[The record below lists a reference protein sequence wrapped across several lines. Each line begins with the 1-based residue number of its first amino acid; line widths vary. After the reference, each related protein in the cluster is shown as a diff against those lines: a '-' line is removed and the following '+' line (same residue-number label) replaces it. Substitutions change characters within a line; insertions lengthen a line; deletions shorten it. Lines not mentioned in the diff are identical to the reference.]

1 MLLFIPLVKHEPIT
15 DYFASLPSITYFP
28 FLACR
33 LRDLI
38 IKLNEEII
46 SDDQV
51 SLKNIHDDMIDDIL
65 YIQDIFSLN
74 IEKINYILTNSLFY
88 YLILPLICGSL
99 VTMSKPVIAI
109 SVSLYVI
116 LSFFHYVKNEH
127 FLNLFFYMLF
137 SEKLNK
143 NLVNYM
149 ETYPKNIKN
158 YYFDWNAQKKSTSN
172 SFTNYISAN
181 FSEPFIKSLV
191 YQINPTYNEINTI
204 IKKHDNLI
212 DDMDIN
218 SEEYLKILIE
228 DVLSKFTNSEFDI
241 MTAYHKNIS
250 IATGVNVG
258 LAMADH
264 KHHSVSKIAERMFNK
279 VKERKAEKNLV
290 KNGCREIMYI
300 YLRSKDDTLILL
312 MDLLIFTI
320 HKKFISKE
328 LLSICKLLKGSDVAD
343 CEYDTNTILN
353 ELFSCNPKSNL
364 DFSKYNELNI
374 ASVKKAP
381 ATEENIIKFQDVID
395 TSNINIDNTKHAGT
409 NENVINDNDQEIN
422 YPKFDKHK
430 TGLSSMKEN
439 INGNS
444 HASLYHTT
452 DIPLENAD
460 RISSYLEHVDENYPN
475 NSNTNSNKFSIF
487 SNSYFKDFLLKST
500 DLKQKTY
507 DVELVD
513 SLLNVRIT
521 YFIN

>member
-51 SLKNIHDDMIDDIL
+51 SLKNIHDDIIDDIL
-65 YIQDIFSLN
+65 YLQDIFSLN

-99 VTMSKPVIAI
+99 VTMSKPLIAI

-116 LSFFHYVKNEH
+116 LGFFHYVKNEH
-127 FLNLFFYMLF
+127 FLNLLFYVLF

-143 NLVNYM
+143 KLVNYM
-149 ETYPKNIKN
+149 ETFPKNIKN
-158 YYFDWNAQKKSTSN
+158 YFFDWNAQKKSTHN
-172 SFTNYISAN
+172 SFTNYISTN

-191 YQINPTYNEINTI
+191 YQINPIYNEINSI

-212 DDMDIN
+212 DEMDIN

-228 DVLSKFTNSEFDI
+228 DVLSKYTNSEFDI

-250 IATGVNVG
+250 LATGVNVG

-264 KHHSVSKIAERMFNK
+264 KHDSVCKIAERMFNK
-279 VKERKAEKNLV
+279 IKEGNTQKNFV

-312 MDLLIFTI
+312 MNLLIFTI

-328 LLSICKLLKGSDVAD
+328 LLSVCKLPIGSDITD
-343 CEYDTNTILN
+343 CDYDTNTILN
-353 ELFSCNPKSNL
+353 ELFSCNPESNL
-364 DFSKYNELNI
+364 DFSKYNEINT
-374 ASVKKAP
+374 APVKKAP
-381 ATEENIIKFQDVID
+381 TTEEKIIKFQDLID
-395 TSNINIDNTKHAGT
+395 TNIVNIKEAETA
-409 NENVINDNDQEIN
+409 ENVLDNKDGEII
-422 YPKFDKHK
+422 YPKFQPQKNNLISIK
-430 TGLSSMKEN
+430 AN

-444 HASLYHTT
+444 SASLNETS
-452 DIPLENAD
+452 DIPLQNSE

-475 NSNTNSNKFSIF
+475 NSNTNSNKFSLF
-487 SNSYFKDFLLKST
+487 SNTYFKDFLIKNTELKP
-500 DLKQKTY
+500 KTY

-513 SLLNVRIT
+513 SLLNVRIK
-521 YFIN
+521 YS